1 MSALPL
7 FVRLDSSRL
16 TLLLDCR
23 GRTPALLYFGA
34 RLQADTTAHMLT
46 TLQTRQEAKCSVVQE
61 AAIGLTPLSAEG
73 FTGAPGL
80 ELSDS
85 SDGWA
90 VGPTLVA
97 VDQTQTS
104 DGQHQVCLISVDE
117 RRQLQLTQ
125 LLTLDPDS
133 HVLSLQTAVKNL
145 GSTPRTLHWCAAGTL
160 QLPDHLQEVTS
171 FEGRWSNEFQRR
183 RQSLALGSFVRQ
195 NRKGKTSH
203 DTYPALLVHSNTT
216 TEQSGEVY
224 GFHLGWSGNHSLR
237 AELTSEG
244 RSYVQFG
251 ELLLPGEVTLDAGD
265 SYQSPPLYLSYAA
278 SGFSQLSQQFHQ
290 FVRSRLLSPAQQQKP
305 RPVHYNTWE
314 GIYFN
319 HDTDTLMQLASRVA
333 TLGVERF
340 VLDDGWFMG
349 RRGDYAGLG
358 DWQVDPAVYPDG
370 LGPLISHVNALGMEF
385 GIWFEPEMVNP
396 DSDLYRKHPDWVL
409 GTANNPQM
417 RFRNQLVLDLSRPE
431 VSAYLYQQIHNLLLQ
446 HPQIRYIK
454 WDMNRDVNHPGG
466 ADSKPAVHRQVQ
478 AVYQLIARLKA
489 AHPGLEIESCCSGG
503 GRADYGVLAHTDRIW
518 TSDSND
524 ALDRLNIQRGCSF
537 FLPNDVMGAHVGPR
551 DCHITGRRVSI
562 EMRCAVALF
571 GHFGIEM
578 DPRELTDA
586 EAQTLSKAIA
596 FYKAERSFM
605 RSAHLQRLDSDGDS
619 LNFGL
624 VATDQSRAI
633 FAYNSVRETARTMPP
648 RLRFAGLNPQAH
660 YRLTLAW
667 PAQIKEYSKSVLQ
680 AVPGEIFS
688 GEALMRFGM
697 QMPIL
702 HPQSSL
708 IFVLEQQGHSPAD

>member
-1 MSALPL
+1 MSALPQ
-7 FVRLDSSRL
+7 FVRLDSTRL
-16 TLLLDCR
+16 TFMLDCR
-23 GRTPALLYFGA
+23 GRTPALLYFGR
-34 RLQADTTAHMLT
+34 RLSPRTSPEMLG
-46 TLQTRQEAKCSVVQE
+46 LLRTRQEAKNSVVDE

-80 ELSDS
+80 ELSDQQ
-85 SDGWA
+85 DGWA

-97 VDQTQTS
+97 IEQTTTTDAQ
-104 DGQHQVCLISVDE
+104 QQLRLVSVDDA
-117 RRQLQLTQ
+117 RQLQLTH
-125 LLTLDPDS
+125 LLTLDPVS
-133 HVLSLQTAVKNL
+133 HVLSLRTSVQNL
-145 GSTPRTLHWCAAGTL
+145 GTNPRALHWCAAGTIL
-160 QLPDHLQEVTS
+160 LPDHLNELTS

-183 RQSLALGSFVRQ
+183 RQPLALGSFVRQ

-203 DTYPALLVHSNTT
+203 DTYPALLVHSNST
-216 TEQSGEVY
+216 TEQAGEVY

-251 ELLLPGEVTLDAGD
+251 ELLLPGEVTLAAGEQ
-265 SYQSPPLYLSYAA
+265 YQSPCLYLSYATE
-278 SGFSQLSQQFHQ
+278 GFSQLSQQFHQ
-290 FVRSRLLSPAQQQKP
+290 FVRSRLLSAAQQQKA

-319 HDTDTLMQLASRVA
+319 HDTHTLMQLASRVA

-340 VLDDGWFMG
+340 VLDDGWFLG
-349 RRGDYAGLG
+349 RRGDFAGLG
-358 DWQVDPAVYPDG
+358 DWRVDPAVYPEG
-370 LGPLISHVNALGMEF
+370 LAPLIAHVNALGMEF
-385 GIWFEPEMVNP
+385 GLWFEPEMVNP
-396 DSDLYRKHPDWVL
+396 DSELFREHPDWVL

-417 RFRNQLVLDLSRPE
+417 RFRNQLVLDVSRPE
-431 VSAYLYQQIHNLLLQ
+431 VSAYLYQQIDTLLVQ

-454 WDMNRDVNHPGG
+454 WDMNRDLNHPGG
-466 ADSKPAVHRQVQ
+466 VHGQPAVHRQVQ
-478 AVYQLIARLKA
+478 AVYQLISRLKA

-503 GRADYGVLAHTDRIW
+503 GRADYGILAHTDRIW

-537 FLPNDVMGAHVGPR
+537 FLPAEVMGAHVGPR

-578 DPRELTDA
+578 DPRELT
-586 EAQTLSKAIA
+586 ESETQTLTQAIA
-596 FYKAERSFM
+596 FYKAERSFI
-605 RSAHLQRLDSDGDS
+605 RSALLQRLDSDGDS
-619 LNFGL
+619 INFGL
-624 VATDQSRAI
+624 VAPDQSRAI
-633 FAYNSVRETARTMPP
+633 FAYNSVKETARTMPA
-648 RLRFAGLNPQAH
+648 RLRFAGLNAAAH

-667 PAQIKEYSKSVLQ
+667 PSQLKEYSPSMLQ
-680 AVPGEIFS
+680 VVPGEIFT
-688 GEALMRFGM
+688 GEALMHFGV

-708 IFVLEQQGHSPAD
+708 IFVLEQPSSSATG